1 MAAPACMTEGH
12 GPATFIGTFLE
23 TGDAVR
29 LCDECVPNF
38 CAAVFERMTG
48 VDMTPA
54 LYLASEEGQA
64 NPDGPAGSPGEVAY
78 PPDMEPKGNTG
89 SEAPPAAPHD
99 ADPTAE
105 HDGIEDP
112 AHRGHTSNG
121 SIAPQEATASV
132 GDRPPDEGP
141 EIEEAGPQ
149 V

>member
-29 LCDECVPNF
+29 LCDECMPNF

-54 LYLASEEGQA
+54 LYLASEEGQQ
-64 NPDGPAGSPGEVAY
+64 NPDGPVGEPGEVAY

-89 SEAPPAAPHD
+89 SEAPPSAPHD
-99 ADPTAE
+99 TDPTVEGDVTVAPARRGRSSRSSSAPPEVDAADAAE
-105 HDGIEDP
+105 SPPES
-112 AHRGHTSNG
+112 HRDNH
-121 SIAPQEATASV
+121 ATAV
-132 GDRPPDEGP
+132 
-141 EIEEAGPQ
+141 
-149 V
+149 